1 MYVWCWCYV
10 CTAAGAPF
18 MLTIPLSMCVV
29 LFFFLFLFSL
39 IALKQPNATH
49 IRTFYISA
57 RIKGKKV
64 VSTHT
69 QTHVHVYTE
78 NHTNTCSA
86 ARHVCV
92 CVCVTDRRLP
102 VLRVTS
108 IRCVD
113 VWECIIIP
121 YVWQPHVFWYHRRP
135 MALCVYIWLKSY
147 RLADNAAYGN
157 THSIVENISVQM
169 QRQQKSFSQ
178 YLRAA
183 SLFSVVAM
191 HQQIDLLD
199 CIPVHGKPANLRLS
213 LSPPFLLLPCKP
225 NKHTFVLTSVFWWP
239 FVCLMPA
246 YISFNTFFCS
256 HCLYAFVCLQRPFY
270 RKKCTWAPS
279 MVYSLIDLSI
289 FSRHKHTLRK
299 AVAMRVT
306 PTRIALTHELPIR
319 AMTECS
325 EQ

>member
-29 LFFFLFLFSL
+29 LFFFLSLFSL

-113 VWECIIIP
+113 V
-121 YVWQPHVFWYHRRP
+121 
-135 MALCVYIWLKSY
+135 
-147 RLADNAAYGN
+147 
-157 THSIVENISVQM
+157 
-169 QRQQKSFSQ
+169 
-178 YLRAA
+178 
-183 SLFSVVAM
+183 
-191 HQQIDLLD
+191 
-199 CIPVHGKPANLRLS
+199 
-213 LSPPFLLLPCKP
+213 
-225 NKHTFVLTSVFWWP
+225 
-239 FVCLMPA
+239 
-246 YISFNTFFCS
+246 
-256 HCLYAFVCLQRPFY
+256 
-270 RKKCTWAPS
+270 
-279 MVYSLIDLSI
+279 
-289 FSRHKHTLRK
+289 
-299 AVAMRVT
+299 
-306 PTRIALTHELPIR
+306 
-319 AMTECS
+319 
-325 EQ
+325 